1 MANSA
6 DAAVPQL
13 CALHDRC
20 CITARNAGTSDG
32 TSCPGEGDDG
42 LDMEEMQGY
51 SAAYA
56 KLANASKAERPVLA
70 EIADPKQYL
79 ESSLARVMA
88 AGPR

>member
-1 MANSA
+1 M
-6 DAAVPQL
+6 
-13 CALHDRC
+13 HD
-20 CITARNAGTSDG
+20 IIAGKTDNVAG
-32 TSCPGEGDDG
+32 FDEEG
-42 LDMEEMQGY
+42 LDLDEMQGY

-88 AGPR
+88 GAQH